1 MKRLF
6 VAAGITPRFL
16 LQAGLAGLLF
26 GSLWLLHLERQ
37 RSAAP
42 VSYAEAV
49 ARAAPAV
56 VNIYT
61 ARQGEDIYHPLAG
74 TRLYRLLRP
83 PRPQTSLGSGVIVR
97 DDGTI
102 LTNAHLIEG
111 AEEILVALQD
121 GRSARAGIVGVD
133 PDTDLA
139 VLRIDLQ
146 PLPRIAI
153 SEQKLLRVG
162 DVVLAI
168 GNPFGVGQTVTLGIV
183 SATGRNRLGINTYED
198 FIQTDAAINPGNSGG
213 ALVNTRGELIGIN
226 TAIFQNGAGSQ
237 GISFAIPMTI
247 ATHVLDQIVRYG
259 AVVRGWLG
267 VEIRDLPPGAG
278 VSGVLVSGVLPDGP
292 AALAGLRP
300 GDILTSIQG
309 QRLRDGPQAIT
320 LISRLEPGSI
330 AGMEVI
336 REGRPLYLKA
346 RVGRRPNYRPRAR

>member
-1 MKRLF
+1 M
-6 VAAGITPRFL
+6 GIDLRFL
-16 LQAGLAGLLF
+16 LQAVLAGLLL
-26 GSLWLLHLERQ
+26 GTLWLLHLERE
-37 RSAAP
+37 RNAAP
-42 VSYAEAV
+42 PSYADAV

-61 ARQGEDIYHPLAG
+61 SRRAREIDHPLAG

-83 PRPQTSLGSGVIVR
+83 RRPQTSLGSGVIVR
-97 DDGTI
+97 DDGII

-139 VLRIDLQ
+139 VLRIDLE
-146 PLPRIAI
+146 PLPRLTI
-153 SEQKLLRVG
+153 SEGQRLRVG

-168 GNPFGVGQTVTLGIV
+168 GNPFGVGQTVTFGIV

-213 ALVNTRGELIGIN
+213 ALVNARGELIGIN

-237 GISFAIPMTI
+237 GISFAIPMSI
-247 ATHVLDQIVRYG
+247 ASHVLDQIVRYG

-267 VEIRDLPPGAG
+267 VELRDLPPGTG
-278 VSGVLVSGVLPDGP
+278 TSGVLVSGVVPDGP

-300 GDILTSIQG
+300 GDILTEIG
-309 QRLRDGPQAIT
+309 GEPLREGPQAIT
-320 LISRLEPGSI
+320 LISRLEPGSTVDLEVLRQGRRVRLQ
-330 AGMEVI
+330 AG
-336 REGRPLYLKA
+336 
-346 RVGRRPNYRPRAR
+346 VGRRPNYRPRPR